1 MSTEKKKVIS
11 LNYSEG
17 GLQPEMKPILLNYKK
32 WKKDSSTKPDEGKPS
47 YSRGLED
54 VQRMEGDAVLIA
66 KKAAQA
72 LSKSLE
78 TYHEARE
85 KSARKKKDGALED
98 FLDNSAKATSAYLKE
113 ASDIPVDLADS
124 IGRSSLRK
132 NLRKSLRRAGGFIGK
147 WKI

>member
-1 MSTEKKKVIS
+1 MSTEKKKFIS

-17 GLQPEMKPILLNYKK
+17 GLQPEMKPILLNYRK
-32 WKKDSSTKPDEGKPS
+32 WKKDSSTKPDESKPS

-54 VQRMEGDAVLIA
+54 VQRMEGDAVVIA

-72 LSKSLE
+72 LAKSLE